1 MVSETVASDRPV
13 LGICF
18 GGQVLSAALGGT
30 VEAADGPEVGWHA
43 VQSECSN
50 GLFDGPWFQWNVD
63 RFTLPDGSV
72 ELARNEHGVQAF
84 RSGRSLGT
92 QFHPEVTPSL
102 VGNWLAQLDEW
113 VKRTSVDPERLLAET
128 QKQHPEARHRAD
140 RLVDWFLDEVAFP

>member
-1 MVSETVASDRPV
+1 MVSETVAADRPV

-43 VQSECSN
+43 VRSECSN
-50 GLFDGPWFQWNVD
+50 GLFDGPWFQWHVD

-102 VGNWLAQLDEW
+102 VGGWLAQLDEW
-113 VKRTSVDPERLLAET
+113 VKQTSVDPEKLLAET
-128 QKQHPEARHRAD
+128 RQQHPEARPRAD